1 MMKKYFPQFVL
12 TTSILILFSPLLFT
26 ERVVFWGTPS
36 LQFVPWWTFAWESI
50 SSGEFP
56 LWNPLLGMGAPLIAN
71 YQSALFYPLHW
82 LYGIG
87 YLISGSAGIAQTI
100 EVTIVLHLLIS
111 GYGIIALLRRLGVK
125 NLGQTIGGLAF
136 ALSGYLVSRASFLS
150 INAVLAWMPWVMVFT
165 TDTVS
170 RFHKYK
176 SLFKLSL
183 VIGLMLLAGHAQLSW
198 YSLLLAG
205 AWLLFL
211 SWKPKNELKQ
221 NSLRIINNGWMF
233 GLAVL
238 IGGLISA
245 VQLLPTAQYLMQ
257 SHRANAVEVDFAMT
271 YSFWPYRFLTLFAP
285 NMFGNPAHGDFW
297 GYANYWEDAIYIG
310 LLPILVVLGILIRMP
325 FKGRRRKLS
334 DHSAMP
340 DWLPSR
346 YSIFSF
352 YLIVSGVS
360 LLLALGKNTP
370 VFPFLYRYIPTFDMF
385 QAPTRISIW
394 AVFSMPVLAGI
405 GIETWRK
412 PEGRTLYWTRLGLMG
427 SVAISIGLVIGWMV
441 LSEVEL
447 TAIRSLAMTSILA
460 TGFCI
465 IRLFTPVNNWTKKG
479 LNTWWKLAVVSLVSV
494 DLIIIGWGLIP
505 ANDVEFYK
513 ADNSVS
519 AEIRENIGMGRLYIP
534 IEDETYIKYQQFFTF
549 VDFNSHNDWLDLRY
563 YSVPNANLYD
573 DIPLVNNYDPLL
585 PGRYRSWVTFL
596 EELPEDQQPRWLD
609 LMNVTLI
616 ETAVEGDQIEVQI
629 QQNQTLGRV
638 RYLHCAI
645 AVENGDEA
653 LDKMISGAIDL
664 EKYLILEDGSLP
676 SSSEDCTEFSRD
688 VEIQGSSNNR
698 IRIYLEEGE
707 PGYILLSDVWYPGWK
722 ATANNEE
729 FRIYRGDYLFKAIE
743 VDAKEQTIELQFAPG
758 VFIYGLIIS
767 IIALVI
773 VVVILII

>member
-12 TTSILILFSPLLFT
+12 TISILILFSPLLLT
-26 ERVVFWGTPS
+26 DRVVFWGTPS
-36 LQFVPWWTFAWESI
+36 MQFVPWWTFAWESI
-50 SSGEFP
+50 FSGEFP
-56 LWNPLLGMGAPLIAN
+56 LWNPLLGMGAPLMAN
-71 YQSALFYPLHW
+71 YQSALFYPINW
-82 LYGIG
+82 LFGVG
-87 YLISGSAGIAQTI
+87 YLINGSAGIAQII
-100 EVTIVLHLLIS
+100 EVTIVVHLIIS
-111 GYGIIALLRRLGVK
+111 GFGMIALLRRLGVK
-125 NLGQTIGGLAF
+125 CIGQTIGGLAF

-150 INAVLAWMPWVMVFT
+150 MNAVLAWMPWVMVFS
-165 TDTVS
+165 TDTIS
-170 RFHKYK
+170 RNNKQK
-176 SLFKLSL
+176 SLIKLSL

-198 YSLLLAG
+198 YTLLLAG

-211 SWKPKNELKQ
+211 SWKPKNEVKQ
-221 NSLRIINNGWMF
+221 NFLQIINHGWRF
-233 GLAVL
+233 CLAVL
-238 IGGLISA
+238 IGVLISA

-257 SHRANAVEVDFAMT
+257 SHRSKAVEVDFAMT

-285 NMFGNPAHGDFW
+285 NIFGNPAHGDFW

-310 LLPILVVLGILIRMP
+310 LFPILVVLGILIRMP
-325 FKGRRRKLS
+325 FREWKRKIS
-334 DHSAMP
+334 DQSAMP

-346 YSIFSF
+346 YSIFAF
-352 YLIVSGVS
+352 FLIISGVS

-370 VFPFLYRYIPTFDMF
+370 VFPFLYRYVPTFDMF

-394 AVFSMPVLAGI
+394 AVFSMAVLAGL
-405 GIETWRK
+405 GIETWCK

-427 SVAISIGLVIGWMV
+427 SIAISIGLIIGWMV

-465 IRLFTPVNNWTKKG
+465 IRLFTPANDWTDHG
-479 LNTWWKLAVVSLVSV
+479 FNTWWKLAVVSLVSA

-513 ADNSVS
+513 ADNAVS

-549 VDFNSHNDWLDLRY
+549 DDFNSHNDWLDLRY
-563 YSVPNANLYD
+563 YSIPNANLYD

-585 PGRYRSWVTFL
+585 PGRYQSWVTSL
-596 EELPEDQQPRWLD
+596 EELPEDQRSRLLD
-609 LMNVTLI
+609 LMNVTII
-616 ETAVEGDQIEVQI
+616 ETATEGEQLEVEI
-629 QQNQTLGRV
+629 QQNLTKGRV
-638 RYLHCAI
+638 RYLPCAI

-653 LDKMISGAIDL
+653 LDQMVSGDL
-664 EKYLILEDGSLP
+664 DLDNYLILEAVSLS
-676 SSSEDCTEFSRD
+676 SSSEDCSEFSRD

-707 PGYILLSDVWYPGWK
+707 PGYVLLSDVWYPGWK
-722 ATANNEE
+722 AIAHNEE
-729 FRIYRGDYLFKAIE
+729 LRIYRGDYLFKAIE
-743 VDAKEQTIELQFAPG
+743 VNAEEQSIELHYAPV
-758 VFIYGLIIS
+758 VFIYGMIIS

-773 VVVILII
+773 VVAILIF